1 MRRREFIALLG
12 SLAAAWPLSARAQQP
27 AMPMTNESSPDPVLA
42 KAMAA
47 VNRQLNDPQSA
58 HYENM
63 VKRVGP
69 SVNGKPAEVV
79 CGKINAKDASGA
91 YGESRSFVYFVAD
104 GATYV
109 TNPRPMP
116 EDVAQIIYAR
126 FCR

>member
-1 MRRREFIALLG
+1 MSRRAFILLLG
-12 SLAAAWPLSARAQQP
+12 SMAAAWPLPAHAQQP
-27 AMPMTNESSPDPVLA
+27 ATPMTTESSPDPVFA

-47 VNRQLNDPQSA
+47 VNRQLKELQSA
-58 HYENM
+58 SYENM
-63 VKRVGP
+63 IKRMGP

-79 CGKINAKDASGA
+79 CGKLNAKDASGA
-91 YGESRSFVYFVAD
+91 FGGSRSFVYFIAD

-109 TNPRPMP
+109 TNPNPMP

>member
-1 MRRREFIALLG
+1 MRRWEFIALLG
-12 SLAAAWPLSARAQQP
+12 SMAAAWPVPSRAQQP
-27 AMPMTNESSPDPVLA
+27 APPMTTESSSDAVFA

-47 VNRQLNDPQSA
+47 VSRQLKEPQSPR
-58 HYENM
+58 YEDM
-63 VKRVGP
+63 VKRMGP

-91 YGESRSFVYFVAD
+91 HGESRSFVYFIAD

-109 TNPRPMP
+109 TDPRPLP
-116 EDVAQIIYAR
+116 EDVAQIIFTR